1 MFILRLA
8 AEAVNLADEELSGHL
23 TRNNDEKPLKRL
35 PFPPSPPTYLVDPL
49 IFQFGRKH
57 KDANEDVFNRHQR
70 LFCSKRMRLEDS
82 HEMSSLLEGSTSSIE
97 ESQNEFKRFDRM
109 SQVKRSRT
117 TINRR
122 SPLNSLYQNTNHSS
136 TTAFS
141 NFVNQLMINALR
153 DQLLASHSSWIPPKD
168 EPLDLSCKETK
179 LGLPNN
185 NIFCSI
191 RKLVEP
197 QFCSYS
203 EVRRHNTFPLRK
215 PFEAPHL
222 LPHNVEVLMNSAPLF
237 NDLKSNFLWRYESK
251 RCESE

>member
-23 TRNNDEKPLKRL
+23 TKNNDEKPLKKL
-35 PFPPSPPTYLVDPL
+35 PFPPSPPTYYVDPL

-57 KDANEDVFNRHQR
+57 KDANGDVFNRHQK
-70 LFCSKRMRLEDS
+70 LFCSKRPRLDS
-82 HEMSSLLEGSTSSIE
+82 SPGMSDFLEGQTSCIE
-97 ESQNEFKRFDRM
+97 ESQNEFKRFDRI
-109 SQVKRSRT
+109 SQVKRTRP

-122 SPLNSLYQNTNHSS
+122 PPLNSLYQNTNHDSN
-136 TTAFS
+136 TPFS
-141 NFVNQLMINALR
+141 NLVNQLAINALR
-153 DQLLASHSSWIPPKD
+153 DQLLAFHSSWTPPKE

-179 LGLPNN
+179 IGLGDN

-197 QFCSYS
+197 QLCSYP
-203 EVRRHNTFPLRK
+203 EMRRSNTFSLSK
-215 PFEAPHL
+215 PFEPPHL
-222 LPHNVEVLMNSAPLF
+222 LPHNVEVLMNNALLF
-237 NDLKSNFLWRYESK
+237 NDLKSYFLGRYESK